1 MLLKLGKISLLI
13 AVLLGGIAGLAF
25 AEEPTVA
32 SNAAAASSNA
42 VAIDTV
48 WVMLT
53 AFLVFFMQAGFA
65 MLEAGFVRAKN
76 VANVLMKNL
85 MDFSFASIIY
95 WAVGFAIMFG
105 AGNALFGT
113 SGWFLK
119 DSGGTF
125 ASLSWT
131 HVPLAAKYFF
141 QMVFAATAATI
152 VSGAMAGRTKFIS
165 YILYSIGITAFI
177 YPVVG
182 HWIWGGGWLANL
194 GFWDFAGSTVVHS
207 VGGWVALAGAIMLGP
222 RIGKYSSNGSSK
234 AIPGH
239 SISLAM
245 LGVIILWFGWF
256 GFNPGST
263 MAAVPEIAHIATT
276 TVLAG
281 AAGVVGA
288 VMIAWIIFK
297 KPDVT
302 MGINGVVAGLVAITA
317 PTAFVS
323 PGSAV
328 IIGFLSGILV
338 VLAVVFI
345 DRVLHVDDPVGCI
358 AGHAACG
365 VWGTFALGLFAQDK
379 FSPGTTGDGLF
390 FGGGWKLLGAQSLGI
405 VSVAVYSLLAGFL
418 LFYVIKKIVGLRV
431 SRDEELKGLD
441 IGEHGMEAYNGFQIF
456 TTE

>member
-1 MLLKLGKISLLI
+1 MFSRWRHVGLVVIFL
-13 AVLLGGIAGLAF
+13 LLGTVGLVFAG
-25 AEEPTVA
+25 EPT
-32 SNAAAASSNA
+32 AASNA
-42 VAIDTV
+42 VAIDTI
-48 WVMLT
+48 WVMVA
-53 AFLVFFMQAGFA
+53 AFLVFMMQAGFA

-113 SGWFLK
+113 SGFFLK
-119 DSGGTF
+119 DTGGTF
-125 ASLSWT
+125 ASLDWAS
-131 HVPLAAKYFF
+131 VPLMAKYFF

-152 VSGAMAGRTKFIS
+152 VSGAMAGRTKFIA

-182 HWIWGGGWLANL
+182 HWIWGGGWLASL

-222 RIGKYSSNGSSK
+222 RIGKYRPDGSSR

-245 LGVIILWFGWF
+245 LGAILLWFGWF

-263 MAAVPEIAHIATT
+263 MAAVPEIAHVATT

-281 AAGVVGA
+281 AAGVIGA
-288 VMIAWIIFK
+288 VIVAWIIFK

-302 MGINGVVAGLVAITA
+302 MGINGVVGGLVAITA

-323 PGSAV
+323 PGSAL
-328 IIGFLSGILV
+328 IIGFLGGVIV

-345 DRVLHVDDPVGCI
+345 DRVMHVDDPVGCI

-379 FSPGTTGDGLF
+379 FAPGTTGNGLF
-390 FGGGWKLLGAQSLGI
+390 FGGGGKLLGVQSLGI
-405 VSVAVYSLLAGFL
+405 VSVAAYSLLAGFL
-418 LFYVIKKIVGLRV
+418 LFYVIKKLVGLRV
-431 SRDEELKGLD
+431 SREEELKGLD
-441 IGEHGMEAYNGFQIF
+441 IGEHGMEAYSGFQIF

>member
-1 MLLKLGKISLLI
+1 MFWRLGKIGLLMV
-13 AVLLGGIAGLAF
+13 VLLGGTVGLAF
-25 AEEPTVA
+25 AGEPTA
-32 SNAAAASSNA
+32 KSNA

-48 WVMLT
+48 WVMIT
-53 AFLVFFMQAGFA
+53 AFLVFIMQAGFA

-85 MDFSFASIIY
+85 MDFSFSSIIY
-95 WAVGFAIMFG
+95 WVMGFAIMFG

-113 SGWFLK
+113 SGFFLR
-119 DSGGTF
+119 DTGNTF
-125 ASLSWT
+125 SSLNWA
-131 HVPLAAKYFF
+131 HIPLAAKYFF

-182 HWIWGGGWLANL
+182 HWIWGGGWLAKL
-194 GFWDFAGSTVVHS
+194 GMWDFAGSTVVHS

-222 RIGKYSSNGSSK
+222 RIGKYRPDGSSR

-245 LGVIILWFGWF
+245 LGGILLWFGWF

-263 MAAVPEIAHIATT
+263 MAAVPAIAHIATT

-281 AAGVVGA
+281 AAGVIGA

-323 PGSAV
+323 AGSAI
-328 IIGFLSGILV
+328 IIGFLGGIIV
-338 VLAVVFI
+338 VLAVIFI
-345 DRVLHVDDPVGCI
+345 DRVMHVDDPVGCI

-365 VWGTFALGLFAQDK
+365 VWGTFALGLFAQNE
-379 FSPGTTGDGLF
+379 FAPGTTGNGLF
-390 FGGGWKLLGAQSLGI
+390 FGGGWKLLGVQSLGI
-405 VSVAVYSLLAGFL
+405 VSVAAYSLGAGFL
-418 LFYVIKKIVGLRV
+418 LFYVIKKFVGLRV
-431 SRDEELKGLD
+431 SREEELKGLD
-441 IGEHGMEAYNGFQIF
+441 IGEHGMEAYAGFQIF

>member
-1 MLLKLGKISLLI
+1 MLPRLGKISLLI
-13 AVLLGGIAGLAF
+13 AILLGGTVSLVF
-25 AEEPTVA
+25 ADEPTPA
-32 SNAAAASSNA
+32 SNA

-48 WVMLT
+48 WVLVT

-76 VANVLMKNL
+76 ACNVLMKNL

-113 SGWFLK
+113 RGFFLR
-119 DSGGTF
+119 DAGGTF
-125 ASLSWT
+125 ASLDWT
-131 HVPLAAKYFF
+131 SVPLTAKYFF

-152 VSGAMAGRTKFIS
+152 VSGAMAGRTKFIA
-165 YILYSIGITAFI
+165 YIFYSIGITAFI

-207 VGGWVALAGAIMLGP
+207 VGGWVALAGTIMLGP
-222 RIGKYSSNGSSK
+222 RIGKYAPDGTSK

-245 LGVIILWFGWF
+245 LGGFILWFGWF

-263 MAAVPEIAHIATT
+263 MAVVPEIAHVATT

-281 AAGVVGA
+281 GAGVIGA
-288 VMIAWIIFK
+288 IVIAWIIFK
-297 KPDVT
+297 KPDVS
-302 MGINGVVAGLVAITA
+302 MGINGVVGGLVAITA

-323 PGSAV
+323 AGSAV
-328 IIGFLSGILV
+328 IIGFLGGVIV

-345 DRVLHVDDPVGCI
+345 DRVMHVDDPVGCI
-358 AGHAACG
+358 AAHAVCG

-379 FSPGTTGDGLF
+379 FSPGTTGNGLF
-390 FGGGWKLLGAQSLGI
+390 FGGGWKLLGTQSLGI
-405 VSVAVYSLLAGFL
+405 VSVAIYSLLAGFL
-418 LFYVIKKIVGLRV
+418 LFYVIKKLVGLRV

-441 IGEHGMEAYNGFQIF
+441 LGEHGMEAYAGFQIF